1 MVRQKTRGEGNGERE
16 KEDVETK
23 KGKNIVVGGGRD
35 YSNDSPLVP
44 SLPSSPFS
52 LTATTS
58 TPSLPHTHGS
68 EEGFESEQL
77 PPSFSYEELM
87 RSSGAANSKCRRSTF
102 AATAEGRKLPVGVL
116 VCVVDRD
123 DVEYPFIG
131 AVKRPLRGR
140 PTYAASLPAAGP
152 GVADSDPIVSGRKIG
167 LINL

>member
-1 MVRQKTRGEGNGERE
+1 MGARGDSRAS
-16 KEDVETK
+16 
-23 KGKNIVVGGGRD
+23 GGQL
-35 YSNDSPLVP
+35 PP
-44 SLPSSPFS
+44 S
-52 LTATTS
+52 
-58 TPSLPHTHGS
+58 
-68 EEGFESEQL
+68 L

-102 AATAEGRKLPVGVL
+102 AATAQGRKLSGVGVR

-140 PTYAASLPAAGP
+140 QTYDASLAVAAP